1 MVLSTDEI
9 AQELRFLQAKASRY
23 AFWGTAIAGAAV
35 VIATLL
41 VSYFMIGTI
50 SIDGIARGQ
59 ASNIALWVLDAM
71 PFVFA
76 TWGQYAS
83 HKMADEATH
92 MVSHKTQDLRHALD
106 AAKLSNQAKSDF
118 FSKMSHELRSPL
130 NGVIGMV
137 DMLLETPLDEEQRR
151 YVNVIRSSSH
161 GLVNLINDIL
171 DFSKIEAGKLALE
184 HIEFDLRECIE
195 GCIAL
200 LTPQARLK
208 SLALTADIPQELPE
222 RLMGDPGRLRQV
234 VINLITNAIK
244 FTEQG
249 RVLVSVRVLE
259 DSNTATRIR
268 VAVADTGIGMSE
280 ATRLC
285 LFQPYQQGD
294 AAIARKYGGT
304 GLGLVISKELIETM
318 GGEVGVSS
326 AENEG
331 STFWFDVALPRPSIA
346 AAMNPADVALAHLHV
361 LVADENA
368 GTRTALAKQLRALG
382 VEVEEVADG
391 VAALQMILVAASTGY
406 RFDCVFAD
414 MFLPCMDAET
424 LGRELKSRTETREIV
439 LILMTAVGS
448 RGDAQRANEIGF
460 AAYVKKPVPGEDVAP
475 LLHAAIGTRHW
486 SEAQRRT
493 RGVITRYTLGQNKR
507 PDKHQD
513 KRPLKVLLADDSAVN
528 REILHK
534 MLEKLGHRID
544 VARDGREAVA
554 AVSSNGYDVVLMD
567 LQMPVLDGF
576 GAIEA
581 IRRLAQTQPPI
592 IAITAGL
599 TDSERARCKAQ
610 GANEILLKPTAAADL
625 TTALARAMQDARGT
639 KQAPAHRAQAST
651 APVRTHVEAAPI
663 PAAQGVGEVFIAEVT
678 QRLAALRVAFKQ
690 NDKRRIAREAH
701 TLKGASAHLSAD
713 AMREAATRLEQF
725 ANAGRMAE
733 AETCV
738 DALEQAFRVVQLR
751 LLPPQEGE
759 SRATIH

>member
-1 MVLSTDEI
+1 MPLSTDEI

-23 AFWGTAIAGAAV
+23 AFWGTAIASAAV

-41 VSYFMIGTI
+41 VSYFMVGTI
-50 SIDGIARGQ
+50 SIDGIAHGQ

-71 PFVFA
+71 PFIFA

-83 HKMADEATH
+83 HKMADEATNI
-92 MVSHKTQDLRHALD
+92 VTHKTQDLRHALD
-106 AAKLSNQAKSDF
+106 EAKLSNQAKSDF

-137 DMLLETPLDEEQRR
+137 DLLLDTPLDEEQRR

-208 SLALTADIPQELPE
+208 SLALTADIPQDLPE

-234 VINLITNAIK
+234 IINLIANAIK

-249 RVLVSVRVLE
+249 RVLVSVRVLA
-259 DSNTATRIR
+259 DSNTGARIR
-268 VAVADTGIGMSE
+268 VAVADTGIGMSD
-280 ATRLC
+280 ATRLR

-294 AAIARKYGGT
+294 ATIARKYGGT

-346 AAMNPADVALAHLHV
+346 AALNPANVALARLHV

-368 GTRTALAKQLRALG
+368 GTRHALAKQLRALG
-382 VEVEEVADG
+382 MEVEEVADG

-460 AAYVKKPVPGEDVAP
+460 AAYVKKPIPGQDVAP
-475 LLHAAIGTRHW
+475 LLHAAMGTRHW
-486 SEAQRRT
+486 SEAQRRA
-493 RGVITRYTLGQNKR
+493 RGVITRYTLGQ
-507 PDKHQD
+507 D
-513 KRPLKVLLADDSAVN
+513 KRKSLKVLLADDSAVN
-528 REILHK
+528 REILRK
-534 MLEKLGHRID
+534 MLEKLGHRVDI
-544 VARDGREAVA
+544 AHDGREAVA
-554 AVSSNGYDVVLMD
+554 AVSKNGYDVVLMD
-567 LQMPVLDGF
+567 LQMPILDGF

-599 TDSERARCKAQ
+599 TDSERARCNAQ

-625 TTALARAMQDARGT
+625 SAALARAL
-639 KQAPAHRAQAST
+639 QASGS
-651 APVRTHVEAAPI
+651 HVPTPALKE
-663 PAAQGVGEVFIAEVT
+663 PAATRTQSASESTPAPHGVGEVFVAEVT
-678 QRLAALRVAFKQ
+678 QRIAALRIAFKQ
-690 NDKRRIAREAH
+690 NDTRRIAREAH
-701 TLKGASAHLSAD
+701 TLKGASAHLNAH

-725 ANAGRMAE
+725 TNAGRMAE
-733 AETCV
+733 AEACV
-738 DALEQAFRVVQLR
+738 DAIEQAFRVVQLK
-751 LLPPQEGE
+751 LLQPQERQSG
-759 SRATIH
+759 ATIH